1 MEEHRHELRQQVFTP
16 GTTMPT
22 VTLDQLADIEIAN
35 MQRTEESSKQAKKRQ
50 EEQDDADSDRDSV
63 GDAKQDEARRWDDWK
78 DENEKGAG
86 NRFGK

>member
-1 MEEHRHELRQQVFTP
+1 
-16 GTTMPT
+16 MPT

-50 EEQDDADSDRDSV
+50 EEQD
-63 GDAKQDEARRWDDWK
+63 EARRWDDWK